1 MPLSNTV
8 IRAEQVSKR
17 FFIHRNYS
25 PSIKEQVIG
34 LFHDRHRMVTSEFWA
49 LRDVSL
55 EVRRGESVGL
65 VGRNGSGKSTL
76 LRLMAGIHRPTAGRM
91 LVRGGTRIGT
101 LIELGVGFHAE
112 LSGRD
117 NVYLNASVYGLTR
130 AEVDRLYDSIVDYAG
145 LATFI
150 QEPIKNYSSGM
161 VVRLA
166 FAVAAHL
173 DADVLLLDEI
183 LAVGDIAFQAKCR
196 TTIRQFMDEGRTI
209 LFVSHAASA
218 VAEVCSRVCVLD
230 AGRLVF
236 DGPAAEGLD
245 VYEAVGSQSPAQ
257 DPSLP

>member
-1 MPLSNTV
+1 MTDTV

-25 PSIKEQVIG
+25 PTIKERALG
-34 LFHDRHRMVTSEFWA
+34 LVYERHRMVSTDFWA
-49 LRDVSL
+49 LRDVTL
-55 EVRRGESVGL
+55 EVRRGEAVGL

-76 LRLMAGIHRPTAGRM
+76 LRLIAGIHRPTAGRM
-91 LVRGGTRIGT
+91 LVRSGTRIGT
-101 LIELGVGFHAE
+101 MIELGVGFHAE

-130 AEVDRLYDSIVDYAG
+130 VEVDRIYDAVVEYAE
-145 LATFI
+145 LAAFI
-150 QEPIKNYSSGM
+150 HEPIKNYSSGM

-183 LAVGDIAFQAKCR
+183 FAVGDIAFQAKCR
-196 TTIRQFMDEGRTI
+196 RTIRRFIDDGRTI
-209 LFVSHAASA
+209 LFVSHAAAA

-236 DGPAAEGLD
+236 DGPTEEGLG
-245 VYEAVGSQSPAQ
+245 VYDAFGSQAPGLG
-257 DPSLP
+257 PSAP

>member
-1 MPLSNTV
+1 MSDTV

-25 PSIKEQVIG
+25 PTIKERALG
-34 LFHDRHRMVTSEFWA
+34 LFYERHRMVSTDFWA
-49 LRDVSL
+49 LHDVNL
-55 EVRRGESVGL
+55 EVRRGEAVGL

-76 LRLMAGIHRPTAGRM
+76 LRLIAGIHRPTAGRM
-91 LVRGGTRIGT
+91 LVRAGTRIGT
-101 LIELGVGFHAE
+101 MIELGVGFHAE

-117 NVYLNASVYGLTR
+117 NIYLNASVYGLTR
-130 AEVDRLYDSIVDYAG
+130 AEVDRIYDAVVEYSE

-150 QEPIKNYSSGM
+150 HEPIKNYSSGM

-173 DADVLLLDEI
+173 NADVLLLDEI
-183 LAVGDIAFQAKCR
+183 FAVGDIAFQAKCR
-196 TTIRQFMDEGRTI
+196 GTIRRFIDEGRTI
-209 LFVSHAASA
+209 LFVSHAAAA

-236 DGPAAEGLD
+236 DGPAEEGLG
-245 VYEAVGSQSPAQ
+245 VYETFGSQAPALG
-257 DPSLP
+257 PPAP

>member
-1 MPLSNTV
+1 MSDTV

-25 PSIKEQVIG
+25 PTIKERALG
-34 LFHDRHRMVTSEFWA
+34 LFYERHRMATTDFWA
-49 LRDVSL
+49 LQDVTL

-91 LVRGGTRIGT
+91 LVRVGTRIGT
-101 LIELGVGFHAE
+101 MIELGVGFHAE

-117 NVYLNASVYGLTR
+117 NIYLNASIYGLTR
-130 AEVDRLYDSIVDYAG
+130 AEVDRIYDAVVEYSE

-150 QEPIKNYSSGM
+150 HEPIKNYSSGM

-183 LAVGDIAFQAKCR
+183 FAVGDIAFQAKCR
-196 TTIRQFMDEGRTI
+196 ATIRRFIDEGRTI
-209 LFVSHAASA
+209 LFVSHSAAA
-218 VAEVCSRVCVLD
+218 VAEVCSRVCVLN

-236 DGPAAEGLD
+236 DGPAAEGLG
-245 VYEAVGSQSPAQ
+245 VYEAFGS
-257 DPSLP
+257 

>member
-1 MPLSNTV
+1 MSDTV

-17 FFIHRNYS
+17 FSIHRNYS
-25 PSIKEQVIG
+25 PSLKEQALG
-34 LFHDRHRMVTSEFWA
+34 LFHDRNRMVTSHFWA

-55 EVRRGESVGL
+55 DVRRGESVGL

-76 LRLMAGIHRPTAGRM
+76 LRLIAGIHRPTTGRM
-91 LVRGGTRIGT
+91 LVRVATRIGT
-101 LIELGVGFHAE
+101 MIELGVGFHAE

-117 NVYLNASVYGLTR
+117 NIYLNASVYGLTR
-130 AEVDRLYDSIVDYAG
+130 AEVDRIYDSVVDYAE

-150 QEPIKNYSSGM
+150 KEPIKNYSSGM

-183 LAVGDIAFQAKCR
+183 FAVGDIAFQDKCR
-196 TTIRQFMDEGRTI
+196 ATMRRFMDQGRTI
-209 LFVSHAASA
+209 LFVSHSATA
-218 VAEVCSRVCVLD
+218 VAETCSRVCVLD

-236 DGPAAEGLD
+236 DGPAAEGLG
-245 VYEAVGSQSPAQ
+245 VYQTIGSQSPAF
-257 DPSLP
+257 DPAAP

>member
-1 MPLSNTV
+1 MSTTLV
-8 IRAEQVSKR
+8 RAEQVSKR

-25 PSIKEQVIG
+25 PTIKERTLG
-34 LFHDRHRMVTSEFWA
+34 LFYERHRVVTSDFWA
-49 LRDVSL
+49 LQDVNL

-76 LRLMAGIHRPTAGRM
+76 LRLIAGIHRPTSGRM
-91 LVRGGTRIGT
+91 LVRNGTRIGT
-101 LIELGVGFHAE
+101 MIELGVGFHAE

-117 NVYLNASVYGLTR
+117 NIYLNASVYGLTR
-130 AEVDRLYDSIVDYAG
+130 AEVDRIYDSVVEYAE

-150 QEPIKNYSSGM
+150 DEPIKNYSSGM

-183 LAVGDIAFQAKCR
+183 FAVGDIAFQAKCR
-196 TTIRQFMDEGRTI
+196 ATLRQFMNEGRTI
-209 LFVSHAASA
+209 VFVSHTAAA
-218 VAEVCSRVCVLD
+218 VAEICSRVCVLN

-236 DGPAAEGLD
+236 DGPAAEGLE
-245 VYEAVGSQSPAQ
+245 VYEAVGSQAPVLGPPPA
-257 DPSLP
+257 

>member
-1 MPLSNTV
+1 MSDTV

-25 PSIKEQVIG
+25 PTIKEQALG
-34 LFHDRHRMVTSEFWA
+34 LFYERHRVVTSDFWA
-49 LRDVSL
+49 LQDVSL

-76 LRLMAGIHRPTAGRM
+76 LRLIAGIHRPTAGRM
-91 LVRGGTRIGT
+91 LVRAGTRIGT
-101 LIELGVGFHAE
+101 MIELGVGFHAE

-117 NVYLNASVYGLTR
+117 NIYLNASVYGLTR
-130 AEVDRLYDSIVDYAG
+130 AEVDRIYDSVVDYSE

-150 QEPIKNYSSGM
+150 HEPIKNYSSGM

-183 LAVGDIAFQAKCR
+183 FAVGDIAFQAKCR
-196 TTIRQFMDEGRTI
+196 ATIRRFIDEGRTI
-209 LFVSHAASA
+209 LFVSHAAAA

-236 DGPAAEGLD
+236 DGPAEEGLG
-245 VYEAVGSQSPAQ
+245 VYEAFGSQSPALG
-257 DPSLP
+257 PPAP